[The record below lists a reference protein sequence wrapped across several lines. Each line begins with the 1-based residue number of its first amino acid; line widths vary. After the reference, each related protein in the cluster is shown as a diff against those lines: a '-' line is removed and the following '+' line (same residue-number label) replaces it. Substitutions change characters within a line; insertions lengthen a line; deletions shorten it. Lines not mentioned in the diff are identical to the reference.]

1 MILESLKENLEM
13 HVPNH
18 YYMCSL
24 VFGFGCGLFSNYLV
38 RDYIFFYLIYS
49 ENTALLTLGRR
60 FLNLDMYAITFQH
73 PLKCFRWPAR

>member
-38 RDYIFFYLIYS
+38 RALVAVELKNYIAILALP
-49 ENTALLTLGRR
+49 NTKKP
-60 FLNLDMYAITFQH
+60 IQQ
-73 PLKCFRWPAR
+73 WS